1 MRNEFSRLE
10 FRPRKSL
17 ESSPVTSMIDT
28 AKPTW
33 ELSDTVI
40 KSLTWSNLSI
50 AVCELLDNLFDKK
63 TLRRSS
69 PKGVICNANPERRPR
84 PRLDPE
90 KMEYIYSEVG
100 KKYGYH
106 KTIRTRINKAVSSKI
121 GTLRTARKRE
131 KAAARAA
138 K

>member
-1 MRNEFSRLE
+1 
-10 FRPRKSL
+10 
-17 ESSPVTSMIDT
+17 